1 MVHLRCAITFHI
13 FQSQFYY
20 YKDMYKCELLVVCV
34 HILLQL
40 SQSCLNVWICY
51 LRDHQPSYSKLLQ
64 LSSPSGFGF
73 KEGGLRFLFQQIIH
87 LSYEVLN
94 HWYIPPLLQHMA
106 SHMLRYSNSTSVS
119 PNSSACTN
127 RVKCNVLVT
136 NAMIETRS
144 INILIEYLLF
154 QWFVNLWSKC
164 DKYWYNLIWFR
175 NDLSIFDQ
183 SVTNIDIIWYDFKII
198 CQSLIKVWQILI

>member
-1 MVHLRCAITFHI
+1 
-13 FQSQFYY
+13 
-20 YKDMYKCELLVVCV
+20 
-34 HILLQL
+34 
-40 SQSCLNVWICY
+40 
-51 LRDHQPSYSKLLQ
+51 
-64 LSSPSGFGF
+64 
-73 KEGGLRFLFQQIIH
+73 
-87 LSYEVLN
+87 
-94 HWYIPPLLQHMA
+94 
-106 SHMLRYSNSTSVS
+106 
-119 PNSSACTN
+119 
-127 RVKCNVLVT
+127 
-136 NAMIETRS
+136 MIETRS